1 MSGSSS
7 QEALMEPSSGNAHSP
22 NTAKSVDAPRIVVHQ
37 VTTAEQVHLL
47 KDLALEFHNESR
59 FSHIS
64 FSEEKFLRTYLGAL
78 EEKNNIAFYITLDD
92 KPVGIIGAKV
102 GDYFLGEGGRM
113 ATTYI
118 VYVSQSVRK
127 TLLGGKIGVRLIR
140 LLVDWSK
147 AQECQEIHIIA
158 TAGIEPE
165 HTDAFVRRLGFE
177 PYGGNYVVGL

>member
-1 MSGSSS
+1 MSIAQAIEVQPTGKVGI
-7 QEALMEPSSGNAHSP
+7 APSPKTKQPSTQQH
-22 NTAKSVDAPRIVVHQ
+22 IVVQQ

-59 FSHIS
+59 FAHIP
-64 FSEEKFLRTYLGAL
+64 FSERKYLKTYLGAL
-78 EEKNNIAFYITLDD
+78 EEKNNIAFYVTLDD

-147 AQECQEIHIIA
+147 AQDVQEIHIIA

-177 PYGGNYVVGL
+177 AYGGNYVVGV